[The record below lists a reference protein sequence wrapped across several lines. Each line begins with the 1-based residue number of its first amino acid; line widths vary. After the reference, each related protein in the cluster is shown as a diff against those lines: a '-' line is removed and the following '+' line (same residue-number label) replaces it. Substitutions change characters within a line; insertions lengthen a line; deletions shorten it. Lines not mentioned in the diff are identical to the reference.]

1 MKNWCLF
8 LIICCSF
15 FVISA
20 QEMDKRA
27 RINPY
32 GNIQEISV
40 SPDEKIWLLSLMG
53 ETYCSQHIDS
63 LWHKG
68 PLTEKIKSNQ
78 PLDHFT
84 FDRISFFNKDIAII
98 TGEIKSDRE
107 ELFGTDAIYRTTD
120 GGKTWKMIKIGNYRF
135 MEDSFVD
142 TLGHGWLTTF
152 DNFIFYTDNFGKNWK
167 KISISESF
175 RRRISSIF
183 MIDPKKGF
191 ISSYDN
197 ELIYTENNWKTSRK
211 IDTPL
216 DHKKFKIKNPYHY
229 EDLNKVIFWDS
240 LLIIQQNG
248 SVYYTSLDS
257 ICWKKFPIPISDYCL
272 DIENQE
278 LYILTKDHKVLIF
291 KSLNQFD
298 VISENQITSRIRDM
312 KVANHSLFLFSNNMD
327 IYKINRDQF
336 IRTSCFTTDYK
347 ISDPD
352 YIELGD
358 NIMWGFTDN
367 HLYITDKNGDW
378 VREKF
383 LDFQIS
389 DINLLNDSVAL
400 IWDGDQNNYKYDLSR
415 HSLQLIVPKE
425 PLHNFLQ
432 YPIKQMIITSISSGA
447 AHYIK
452 DKIIYSINKDS
463 LLYATFWNIIRYEDD
478 TTIQFTHSIPLN
490 QLETILKAINED
502 PSRLPDISEF
512 TFTDQDISNYLNYI
526 NNRRIQLKYYM
537 KENGFQI
544 DSLYF
549 AHPENFMQSFTSE
562 DISYIFNQKENLTST
577 TKNWFTLNFINTNND
592 TLTIDRFYYENSLSF
607 HFPLVIQYQGL
618 YINCYNL
625 PLAMLIKE
633 ALPEHFYSKNIF
645 NNEMF
650 ILEIGNYKWKN
661 DIDN

>member
-1 MKNWCLF
+1 MKPFYLF
-8 LIICCSF
+8 FFICCSYL
-15 FVISA
+15 VISA
-20 QEMDKRA
+20 QEMDRRA

-53 ETYCSQHIDS
+53 ETYCTEHIDS
-63 LWHKG
+63 VWHKG
-68 PLTEKIKSNQ
+68 SLTEKISHNK

-84 FDRISFFNKDIAII
+84 FDRVSFFNKDIAII
-98 TGEIKSDRE
+98 TGQIKTDRE
-107 ELFGTDAIYRTTD
+107 KFETNAIYRTTN
-120 GGKTWKMIKIGNYRF
+120 GGKTWKLIKIGSYRF
-135 MEDSFVD
+135 MEDSFLD

-152 DNFIFYTDNFGKNWK
+152 DNFIFYTDNYGKKWK
-167 KISISESF
+167 KIKISFKSTF
-175 RRRISSIF
+175 RISSLF

-197 ELIYTENNWKTSRK
+197 ELIYTENNWKTFQK

-216 DHKKFKIKNPYHY
+216 DQNKFKIKNIYDY
-229 EDLNKVIFWDS
+229 KDLNKVIFWNS

-248 SVYYTSLDS
+248 SVYYTSLDT
-257 ICWKKFPIPISDYCL
+257 ICWKKFPVPIAVYCL

-278 LYILTKDHKVLIF
+278 LYILTKDRKVLVF
-291 KSLNQFD
+291 KSLDQFD
-298 VISENQITSRIRDM
+298 VISKNQITSSIRDM

-327 IYKINRDQF
+327 IYKINKNRS
-336 IRTSCFTTDYK
+336 IKTSCFTTDYK
-347 ISDPD
+347 ITDPD

-378 VREKF
+378 VREKV
-383 LDFQIS
+383 LDFPINN
-389 DINLLNDSVAL
+389 INLLNDSIAL
-400 IWDGDQNNYKYDLSR
+400 LWDGDQNNYIYDLHN
-415 HSLQLIVPKE
+415 HSIRLIE
-425 PLHNFLQ
+425 PQKPLNEFLN
-432 YPIKQMIITSISSGA
+432 YPIHQMIITSASSGA
-447 AHYIK
+447 AHFIN
-452 DKIIYSINKDS
+452 DRIIYSIDQDS
-463 LLYATFWNIIRYEDD
+463 ILHTTFWNRRRYEDD
-478 TTIQFTHSIPLN
+478 TTIQFMNAIPLN
-490 QLETILKAINED
+490 QLGTILKEINED
-502 PSRLPDISEF
+502 PSRLPDMSEF
-512 TFTDQDISNYLNYI
+512 TFTDQDIINYLDYI

-549 AHPENFMQSFTSE
+549 AHPENFLQSLTNE
-562 DISYIFNQKENLTST
+562 DISKIFKQKENITST
-577 TKNWFTLNFINTNND
+577 TKNWFNLSFINTNND
-592 TLTIDRFYYENSLSF
+592 TLKIYRFYYKNSLSF

-625 PLAMLIKE
+625 PLAMVIKE

-650 ILEIGNYKWKN
+650 ILEIGNFKWKN